1 MNWPFHIASHL
12 DKKIQEAVL
21 TLNEFNEEFTA
32 NVHPAEPRFG
42 EFQANGVLSFAKKQ
56 GRNPRDLATILIE
69 SLRSKNV
76 FPATDIE
83 MEIAGPG
90 FINFRFNPDFYLDWL
105 KHLQD
110 QSSLKAAGNGP
121 LRGTVVAVDFS
132 SPNTAKQMH
141 VGHIRS
147 TVIGETLCRL
157 LEFQGARAIRD
168 NHVGDWGTQFG
179 ILIMAIHY
187 FGMNLDADAPDALE
201 QLEGLYRR
209 GSALTKEF
217 PEQLEIARREL
228 VKLQNGDKESLALWD
243 QINSISYKAFQEIYD
258 RLGVRFDHVLG
269 ESFYRDK
276 VEDVYQGL
284 EKSGIAEQSEGALV
298 VFHPEHPRFKKQPFI
313 VRKSDG
319 ASNYATTDL
328 ATILYRIKE
337 WKAEEIIYVTDGRQQ
352 DHFEQLFLTANKWLQ
367 QLPGIDTPGLRHVW
381 FGTILGEDGKAIKTR
396 SGDPI
401 KLKDLLAE
409 AIDRARMIVENKN
422 PDLTTDERERIAR
435 IVGLG
440 AVKYADL
447 SQNRTSDYTFSW
459 EKMLSLEGNTAPY
472 LLYAVVRIHSIFRK
486 LSLRPGE
493 GEESASSP
501 ETVEEI
507 TLARQLLLFP
517 STLEQ
522 ATSDLR
528 PHFICTYLYEL
539 AGTFSTFYN
548 ANKVMVDESHVRAR
562 RLLLCARTL
571 TVLETGLELLGIET
585 LEKM

>member
-12 DKKIQEAVL
+12 DKKIQEAIL

-32 NVHPAEPRFG
+32 NVHPADPRFG

-56 GRNPRDLATILIE
+56 GCNPRELATTLVD

-76 FPATDIE
+76 FPATDLE

-90 FINFRFNPDFYLDWL
+90 FINFHFNPDFYLDWL

-110 QSSLKAAGNGP
+110 KSSLKAAGNGP

-157 LEFQGARAIRD
+157 LEFQGARTIRD

-179 ILIMAIHY
+179 ILIMAIHH

-201 QLEGLYRR
+201 RLEGLYRK

-228 VKLQNGDKESLALWD
+228 VKLQNGDKESLALWE

-367 QLPGIDTPGLRHVW
+367 QLSGIDKAGLRHVW

-409 AIDRARMIVENKN
+409 AIDRARMIVEKKN
-422 PDLTTDERERIAR
+422 PDLTTEERQRIAR

-501 ETVEEI
+501 ETVEEK

-517 STLEQ
+517 SALEQ

-571 TVLETGLELLGIET
+571 TVLETGLDLLGIET

>member
-1 MNWPFHIASHL
+1 MNWPFHIATHL
-12 DKKIQEAVL
+12 DKKIQEAIL

-32 NVHPAEPRFG
+32 NVHPADPRFG

-56 GRNPRDLATILIE
+56 GCNPRELATTLVD

-76 FPATDIE
+76 FPATDLE

-90 FINFRFNPDFYLDWL
+90 FINFHFNPGFYLDWL

-110 QSSLKAAGNGP
+110 KSSLKAAGNGP
-121 LRGTVVAVDFS
+121 LRGAVVAVDFS

-157 LEFQGARAIRD
+157 LEFQGARTIRD

-179 ILIMAIHY
+179 ILIMAIHH
-187 FGMNLDADAPDALE
+187 FGMNLDTDAPDALE
-201 QLEGLYRR
+201 QLEGLYRK

-228 VKLQNGDKESLALWD
+228 VKLQNGDKESLALWE

-367 QLPGIDTPGLRHVW
+367 QLSGIDKAGLRHVW

-401 KLKDLLAE
+401 KLKDLLTE
-409 AIDRARMIVENKN
+409 AIDRARMIVEKKN
-422 PDLTTDERERIAR
+422 PDLTTEERERIAR

-501 ETVEEI
+501 ETVEEKA
-507 TLARQLLLFP
+507 LARQLLLFP
-517 STLEQ
+517 SALEQ

-571 TVLETGLELLGIET
+571 TVLETGLDLLGIET

>member
-12 DKKIQEAVL
+12 DKKIQEAIL

-32 NVHPAEPRFG
+32 NVHPADPRFG

-56 GRNPRDLATILIE
+56 GCNPRELATTLVD

-76 FPATDIE
+76 FPATDLE

-90 FINFRFNPDFYLDWL
+90 FINFHFNPDFYLDWL

-110 QSSLKAAGNGP
+110 KSSLKAAGNGP

-157 LEFQGARAIRD
+157 LEFQGARTIRD

-179 ILIMAIHY
+179 ILIMAIHH

-201 QLEGLYRR
+201 RLEGLYRK

-228 VKLQNGDKESLALWD
+228 VKLQNGDKESLALWE

-367 QLPGIDTPGLRHVW
+367 QLSGIDKAGLRHVW

-401 KLKDLLAE
+401 KLKDLLTE
-409 AIDRARMIVENKN
+409 AIDRARMIVEKKN
-422 PDLTTDERERIAR
+422 PDLTTEERQRIAR

-501 ETVEEI
+501 ETVEEKA
-507 TLARQLLLFP
+507 LARQLLLFP
-517 STLEQ
+517 SALEQ

-548 ANKVMVDESHVRAR
+548 ANKVMVYEPHVRAR

-571 TVLETGLELLGIET
+571 TVLETGLDLLGIET

>member
-1 MNWPFHIASHL
+1 MKWPFHIATHL
-12 DKKIQEAVL
+12 DKTIQKAVL
-21 TLNEFNEEFTA
+21 TLKEFDKEFTA
-32 NVHPAEPRFG
+32 NVNPADPRFG
-42 EFQANGVLSFAKKQ
+42 EFQANGVLPFAKKR
-56 GRNPRDLATILIE
+56 GRNPRELAIILVE
-69 SLRSKNV
+69 SLRNI
-76 FPATDIE
+76 FPETDLE

-90 FINFRFNPDFYLDWL
+90 FINFHFKKDFYLDWL

-110 QSSLKAAGNGP
+110 QSSLKTAGTGP
-121 LRGTVVAVDFS
+121 FRGKVVTMDFS

-157 LEFQGARAIRD
+157 LEFQGARTIRD

-179 ILIMAIHY
+179 ILIMAIRH
-187 FGMNLDADAPDALE
+187 FRMNLEADTPDALE
-201 QLEGLYRR
+201 QLEDIYRK
-209 GSALTKEF
+209 GSALTREF
-217 PEQLEIARREL
+217 PEQLEVARKEL
-228 VKLQNGDKESLALWD
+228 VKLQNGDEESLTLWD

-258 RLGVRFDHVLG
+258 RLGVHFDHVLG

-276 VEDVYQGL
+276 VEDVYRDL
-284 EKSGIAEQSEGALV
+284 EKLGIAEQSEGALV

-313 VRKSDG
+313 IRKSDG

-337 WKAEEIIYVTDGRQQ
+337 WSVDEIIYVTDGRQQ
-352 DHFEQLFLTANKWLQ
+352 DHFEQLFLTANKWFK
-367 QLPGIDTPGLRHVW
+367 QLPSIKKPILRHVW

-401 KLKDLLAE
+401 KLKDLLTE
-409 AIDRARMIVENKN
+409 AIDRARIIVEKKN
-422 PDLTTDERERIAR
+422 PDLDTNECDKIAR
-435 IVGLG
+435 VVGLG

-486 LSLRPGE
+486 LSIRPGQ
-493 GEESASSP
+493 GEENASSP
-501 ETVEEI
+501 ESNEEKA
-507 TLARQLLLFP
+507 LARQLLLFP
-517 STLEQ
+517 SALEQ
-522 ATSDLR
+522 ATTDLR

-548 ANKVMVDESHVRAR
+548 ANKVMVEDSRVRAR

-571 TVLETGLELLGIET
+571 TVLETGLKLLGIET